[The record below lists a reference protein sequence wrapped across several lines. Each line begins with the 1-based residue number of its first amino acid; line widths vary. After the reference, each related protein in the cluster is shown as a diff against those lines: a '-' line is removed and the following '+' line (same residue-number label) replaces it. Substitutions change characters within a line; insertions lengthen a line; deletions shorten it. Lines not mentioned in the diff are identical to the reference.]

1 MANPTVNMDSI
12 LDSVKYKIGRYAL
25 DDDNFDADLIMD
37 INTVLM
43 TLWQIGIG
51 TKLFS
56 ITSSSETW
64 DDFLG
69 ENYSPDK
76 VNLEGIKTYT
86 ALRTRM
92 LFDPPTSSSVSQV
105 ITDQIKELEWRLNAM
120 VDPFMD

>member
-1 MANPTVNMDSI
+1 MANQTVNMDSI
-12 LDSVKYKIGRYAL
+12 LESVKYNIGRYAL

-56 ITSSSETW
+56 ITGSSETW

-69 ENYSPDK
+69 EDFSPDK
-76 VNLEGIKTYT
+76 VNLEGVKTYT
-86 ALRTRM
+86 ALSTRM
-92 LFDPPTSSSVSQV
+92 LFDPPTNPSVSQV
-105 ITDQIKELEWRLNAM
+105 ITDKISELEWRLNAM